1 MAEFSLRIRELHR
14 GDQPAAEER
23 NRPQMRPMVDSCL
36 ALVRLPQRPPGP
48 VRCREQSRE
57 SSWEGRGKG
66 RRVLNSRAHQG
77 LIRQN
82 APSFASRFDF
92 SFLPE
97 EKAGVSP
104 SLPGPGSRDLP
115 GEQGASLRGQWP
127 LPREPGVS
135 ALQPQG
141 REGRPEAGHSPR
153 EARGARRRGP
163 REVRGTRRW
172 GTAPGRRGA
181 PGGGASS
188 FLHLGEMALFS
199 WYGCRALPGLQE
211 VKQTSACPALFSV
224 AGRGAGGH
232 GGGFP
237 NPVQARALPGEQP
250 HSHCA
255 PAIHHRN
262 QAR

>member
-14 GDQPAAEER
+14 EGDQPAAEER

-141 REGRPEAGHSPR
+141 REGSVCGSGVVAALAELFPIRIQTQGSDSNPSG
-153 EARGARRRGP
+153 GP
-163 REVRGTRRW
+163 D
-172 GTAPGRRGA
+172 PGRVSRVLGWSGA
-181 PGGGASS
+181 LRNRW
-188 FLHLGEMALFS
+188 LHPVSISKGPMKLVTALCFPDAGS
-199 WYGCRALPGLQE
+199 W
-211 VKQTSACPALFSV
+211 
-224 AGRGAGGH
+224 
-232 GGGFP
+232 
-237 NPVQARALPGEQP
+237 VQG
-250 HSHCA
+250 
-255 PAIHHRN
+255 
-262 QAR
+262 